1 MVAEEANIV
10 IVTDANVMINFIHI
24 GRLDLL
30 AKLPGMRFVAPED
43 AVAEITDA
51 AQATDLHAALEKGGL
66 DEVRMTDAEEIRR
79 YAELAATLGRGESA
93 CLAIAEARGW
103 TVASDERRA
112 FRRTAVARLGEQRL
126 LTTPALMVHAIQ
138 AGLATVAEADQWKDL
153 LEQRRFRMKFTSFG
167 ELL

>member
-1 MVAEEANIV
+1 VVAEEAIV
-10 IVTDANVMINFIHI
+10 VVVTDANVMINFIHI

-30 AKLPGMRFVAPED
+30 ANLPGMRFVVPEQV
-43 AVAEITDA
+43 VAEITDTSQA
-51 AQATDLHAALEKGGL
+51 AALHAALENSEL
-66 DEVRMTDAEEIRR
+66 DEMCMTDAEEISR

-93 CLAIAEARGW
+93 CLTIAEARGW

-138 AGLATVAEADQWKDL
+138 ARLATVAEADQWKDL